1 MRLSNVYIRQV
12 LSLERDARKGR
23 QRERTKRPNV
33 NKLKMEEKDTIET
46 EVIFKAREK
55 THPDG
60 GYGWF
65 VVFSGFA
72 VQFIAVGLQNS
83 SGTIFSALIDE
94 FQRSKGETGMEN
106 QRTLF

>member
-1 MRLSNVYIRQV
+1 MFTSDKYFHSKQTR
-12 LSLERDARKGR
+12 EKATKG
-23 QRERTKRPNV
+23 QSTKRPNL
-33 NKLKMEEKDTIET
+33 NMETKDTVET
-46 EVIFKAREK
+46 EVILKAREK

-94 FQRSKGETGMEN
+94 FQRSKGETGMKK
-106 QRTLF
+106 QCI